1 MILLLNLI
9 SNKLRVPF
17 ERRPYIIEIDNQH
30 FRVGDV
36 IKSASGGQNIV
47 VKVYKK
53 RWWKK
58 LLALIGIKFRTTGI
72 KVVYYGV

>member
-17 ERRPYIIEIDNQH
+17 ERRPYIIETDNQH

-36 IKSASGGQNIV
+36 ISNASGGKSLI
-47 VKVYKK
+47 VKVYKN
-53 RWWKK
+53 RWWKR
-58 LLALIGIKFRTTGI
+58 LLAYIGIKCRTTGI